1 MLELRKL
8 HGPSLMFSGI
18 IDSLRC
24 DFISGGEIRPVSI
37 YKTAEGV
44 SRTNELVVL
53 LISIISATVRERIF
67 LFIFRSFFIASST

>member
-8 HGPSLMFSGI
+8 HGPSLLFSGI

-44 SRTNELVVL
+44 SRTNELVVV
-53 LISIISATVRERIF
+53 SI
-67 LFIFRSFFIASST
+67 